1 MLQISDMKFF
11 LRCGNL
17 VVLITLF
24 MYSDMKCYQGYRT
37 IAVALQGDPFNIN
50 CFPTDIHKADEVTN

>member
-1 MLQISDMKFF
+1 
-11 LRCGNL
+11 
-17 VVLITLF
+17 